1 MWRSKGLSPPRQFRV
16 HAGVLALSGDDASVR
31 AGAGARVSESALRP
45 SDDALSGPPV
55 GDRAT
60 QGSSRNRWDRPAIAV
75 AVAAALS
82 AAIAVTLSLTV
93 FSRLS
98 VNGDESVYLLQA
110 RALAHG
116 HLFPPVTQPADSFA
130 PWLGVIHGGHYVLKY
145 TPVVAGFFAVSI
157 LLTGG
162 YVAALAVLAASLVGA
177 TFLLANEVTGNRSV
191 AATASVLLAASPVVL
206 VQSALILPYVLFL
219 VLAELALWALIA
231 GFQRGSPP
239 VLALAGLCTGLAFA
253 ARTFDAIL
261 MLGPAAVWLV
271 RRTRAGRVRLVAGFA
286 AGIAAPAA
294 GLLWFDDA
302 ATGSPL
308 RLPFSLF
315 QSGDTLGFG
324 VHRLY
329 PGEAGRH
336 FGIAQ
341 GWQGLSRH
349 LELLGGGWAFGGVI
363 LAALTV
369 VALVRRRASPAALA
383 VLAGGLLLTLG
394 YLFFWGIW
402 NAAIVWGA
410 VRYLGPYYL
419 MPLLVPLSILAALG
433 LQEIAAA
440 GLWRAV
446 SAVTL
451 AAGVSGVAL
460 VPAVRSDLALTADNV
475 RLAHAISTQGR
486 SLVFVDTYPGY
497 LQHPTP
503 VISNGFPVGGR
514 TVFALARGGDDFP
527 VLRAFSG
534 RSLYRLRLLGE
545 YGKLPHAK
553 YGAQLDRLV
562 VVSGRSLTLTFGVTL
577 PSKAAGASLDVIAGR
592 LHRHWSLG
600 SARSARY
607 RFTLGSGAGLRPGT
621 DSLTAFL
628 TSTSPPSLVLDHL
641 TVALAVGRDGVLSAL
656 VSKGVVVEL
665 GPLPP
670 PPLSVA
676 AR

>member
-1 MWRSKGLSPPRQFRV
+1 MSGP
-16 HAGVLALSGDDASVR
+16 ALSVSGQLSS
-31 AGAGARVSESALRP
+31 AGPAGGP
-45 SDDALSGPPV
+45 GPP
-55 GDRAT
+55 GLLRR
-60 QGSSRNRWDRPAIAV
+60 QWNRPGICVAI
-75 AVAAALS
+75 AAALS
-82 AAIAVTLSLTV
+82 AALAVTLASTV
-93 FSRLS
+93 FSHLS

-116 HLFPPVTQPADSFA
+116 HLFPPVTHPAASFT
-130 PWLGVIHGGHYVLKY
+130 PWLAVIHGDHYVLKY

-162 YVAALAVLAASLVGA
+162 YLAGFAVLAAALVGA
-177 TFLLANEVTGNRSV
+177 TFLLGKEVTGSPAA
-191 AATASVLLAASPVVL
+191 AATAAALLAASPVVI

-231 GFQRGSPP
+231 GSRTGSR
-239 VLALAGLCTGLAFA
+239 ALLVSAGLCTAIAIA
-253 ARTFDAIL
+253 ARTFDALL
-261 MLGPAAVWLV
+261 MLGPAAMWVL
-271 RRTRAGRVRLVAGFA
+271 RRTRTGRVRLLSRFA
-286 AGIAAPAA
+286 AGAAAPML

-302 ATGSPL
+302 ATGSAL

-336 FGIAQ
+336 FGLAQ

-363 LAALTV
+363 LAALSV
-369 VALVRRRASPAALA
+369 VALARRRASPALLA
-383 VLAGGLLLTLG
+383 VLAGGILLVVG

-419 MPLLVPLSILAALG
+419 MPLLVPLSILGALG
-433 LQEIAAA
+433 LQEIARA

-446 SAVTL
+446 SALTL

-460 VPAVRSDLALTADNV
+460 LPALRSDLALTADNA
-475 RLAHAISTQGR
+475 RLAHAISARGR
-486 SLVFVDTYPGY
+486 ALVFVDTYPGY

-503 VISNGFPVGGR
+503 VISNAFPVGGR
-514 TVFALARGGDDFP
+514 TVYALARGGDDFR
-527 VLRAFSG
+527 VLRAFPG
-534 RSLYRLRLLGE
+534 RPLFRLRLLGE

-553 YGAQLDRLV
+553 YGAQLERMS
-562 VVSGRSLTLTFGVTL
+562 VVSGRTLPLTFGVTL
-577 PSKAAGASLDVIAGR
+577 AAKAAGGRLEVTAGR
-592 LHRHWSLG
+592 IHRHWALSSSRPG
-600 SARSARY
+600 
-607 RFTLGSGAGLRPGT
+607 RFSFVLRESAGLAAGSVG
-621 DSLTAFL
+621 SLTATV
-628 TSTSPPSLVLDHL
+628 TSASRPGRVLDHL
-641 TVALAVGRDGVLSAL
+641 TIAFAVGRDGTLSAL
-656 VSKGVVVEL
+656 VPDGVVAEL

-670 PPLSVA
+670 PVLSVA
-676 AR
+676 AG

>member
-1 MWRSKGLSPPRQFRV
+1 M
-16 HAGVLALSGDDASVR
+16 
-31 AGAGARVSESALRP
+31 
-45 SDDALSGPPV
+45 
-55 GDRAT
+55 
-60 QGSSRNRWDRPAIAV
+60 V
-75 AVAAALS
+75 AVAAILS
-82 AAIAVTLSLTV
+82 AAIAVILSLTV
-93 FSRLS
+93 FPRLS

-110 RALAHG
+110 RALVHG
-116 HLFPPVTQPADSFA
+116 QLFPSVTPPADSFT
-130 PWLGVIHGGHYVLKY
+130 PWLGVIHGSHYVLKY
-145 TPVVAGFFAVSI
+145 TPVVAGFFAVSL

-162 YVAALAVLAASLVGA
+162 YVAGLGVLAAGLVGA
-177 TFLLANEVTGNRSV
+177 TFLLGKEVTGSRPV
-191 AATASVLLAASPVVL
+191 AATAAVLMAASPVVL

-219 VLAELALWALIA
+219 VLAELALWALVA
-231 GFQRGSPP
+231 GCRRGSAPL
-239 VLALAGLCTGLAFA
+239 LALAGLGTGLAFA
-253 ARTFDAIL
+253 ARTFDALL
-261 MLGPAAVWLV
+261 MLAPAALWLAW
-271 RRTRAGRVRLVAGFA
+271 RTRARRVRLAAGFA
-286 AGIAAPAA
+286 AGLAAPLA

-308 RLPFSLF
+308 TLPFSLF

-336 FGIAQ
+336 FGLAQ
-341 GWQGLSRH
+341 GWQGMSRH

-363 LAALTV
+363 LAALAV

-419 MPLLVPLSILAALG
+419 MPLLVPLTILGALG
-433 LQEIAAA
+433 LHEIAAS
-440 GLWRAV
+440 GRWRAV

-451 AAGVSGVAL
+451 AAVVSGVAF
-460 VPAVRSDLALTADNV
+460 VPAARSDLALSADNV
-475 RLAHAISTQGR
+475 RLAKAISAQGR
-486 SLVFVDTYPGY
+486 SLVFVDTYPSY

-514 TVFALARGGDDFP
+514 TVYALARGAADFR

-553 YGAQLDRLV
+553 YGAQLEHIA
-562 VVSGRSLTLTFGVTL
+562 VVSGRTLTLSFGAQL
-577 PSKAAGASLDVIAGR
+577 PAKVAGGQLEVVAGR
-592 LHRHWSLG
+592 ARRHWPVATSRPARFRFVLG
-600 SARSARY
+600 PAAR
-607 RFTLGSGAGLRPGT
+607 LRPGST
-621 DSLTAFL
+621 DSLTAYL
-628 TSTSPPSLVLDHL
+628 TSAARPGLVLDHL
-641 TVALAVGRDGVLSAL
+641 TIGLSVGADGVISAL
-656 VSKGVVVEL
+656 VPSGVVAEL

-676 AR
+676 AG

>member
-1 MWRSKGLSPPRQFRV
+1 MTLRYDTTPV
-16 HAGVLALSGDDASVR
+16 
-31 AGAGARVSESALRP
+31 AGATT
-45 SDDALSGPPV
+45 GP
-55 GDRAT
+55 GRF
-60 QGSSRNRWDRPAIAV
+60 RRRWDGPAIVV
-75 AVAAALS
+75 AIAAALS

-116 HLFPPVTQPADSFA
+116 HLFPPVTEPADSFT

-145 TPVVAGFFAVSI
+145 TPVVAGFFAFSI

-162 YVAALAVLAASLVGA
+162 YVAGLAVLAAALVGA
-177 TFLLANEVTGNRSV
+177 TFLLGKEVTGSRPV
-191 AATASVLLAASPVVL
+191 AATAAVLLAASPIVL

-219 VLAELALWALIA
+219 VLAEIALWALLA
-231 GFQRGSPP
+231 GCRRRSVP
-239 VLALAGLCTGLAFA
+239 VLAFGGACAGLAFA

-261 MLGPAAVWLV
+261 MLGPAALWLLW
-271 RRTRAGRVRLVAGFA
+271 RTRTGRVRLVAGFF
-286 AGIAAPAA
+286 AGLAAPVA

-329 PGEAGRH
+329 PGEQGRH
-336 FGIAQ
+336 FGLAQ

-363 LAALTV
+363 LVALTI
-369 VALVRRRASPAALA
+369 VAVARRRASPAALA
-383 VLAGGLLLTLG
+383 VLAGGLLLTFG

-419 MPLLVPLSILAALG
+419 LPLLVPLSILGALG
-433 LQEIAAA
+433 LREIAAA

-451 AAGVSGVAL
+451 AAGVSGAAL
-460 VPAVRSDLALTADNV
+460 VPAIRSDLALSADSG
-475 RLAHAISTQGR
+475 RLAHTVSAQGR
-486 SLVFVDTYPGY
+486 SLVFVDTYPSY
-497 LQHPTP
+497 LQHPTS
-503 VISNGFPVGGR
+503 VISNAFPVGGG
-514 TVFALARGGDDFP
+514 TVFALAHGGNDFR
-527 VLRAFSG
+527 VLQAFPG
-534 RSLYRLRLLGE
+534 RPLYRLRLLGE

-553 YGAQLDRLV
+553 YGAQFERV
-562 VVSGRSLTLTFGVTL
+562 AVVSGRVLTLNFGVTL
-577 PSKAAGASLDVIAGR
+577 PAKVAGARLEVAAGR
-592 LHRHWSLG
+592 LRRNWSLG
-600 SARSARY
+600 SPRRQ
-607 RFTLGSGAGLRPGT
+607 RFRFMLGSAAGLRPGTT

-628 TSTSPPSLVLDHL
+628 TSTSRPGRVLDHL
-641 TVALAVGRDGVLSAL
+641 TIALAIGRDGMISAM
-656 VSKGVVVEL
+656 VPSGVVAEL

>member
-1 MWRSKGLSPPRQFRV
+1 MT
-16 HAGVLALSGDDASVR
+16 
-31 AGAGARVSESALRP
+31 LR
-45 SDDALSGPPV
+45 DALAV
-55 GDRAT
+55 GDRVT
-60 QGSSRNRWDRPAIAV
+60 HRTSRSRWDGPAVVV

-82 AAIAVTLSLTV
+82 AAIAVTLSMTV

-116 HLFPPVTQPADSFA
+116 HLFPPVTEPANSFT

-145 TPVVAGFFAVSI
+145 TPVVPGFFAVSL

-162 YVAALAVLAASLVGA
+162 YAAGLAVLAAGLVGA
-177 TFLLANEVTGNRSV
+177 TFLLAKEVTGSRSV
-191 AATASVLLAASPVVL
+191 AATASVLMAASPVVL
-206 VQSALILPYVLFL
+206 LQSALLLPYVLFL

-231 GFQRGSPP
+231 GCRRGSVP
-239 VLALAGLCTGLAFA
+239 VLALAGLCSGLAFA

-261 MLGPAAVWLV
+261 LLGPAALWLAW
-271 RRTRAGRVRLVAGFA
+271 RTRGGRVRLVGGFVAGM
-286 AGIAAPAA
+286 AAPAG

-363 LAALTV
+363 LVALAV
-369 VALVRRRASPAALA
+369 VALVRRRASPASLA

-419 MPLLVPLSILAALG
+419 MPLLVPLSILGALG
-433 LQEIAAA
+433 LAEIAAA
-440 GLWRAV
+440 GRWRAV

-451 AAGVSGVAL
+451 AAVVSGVAL
-460 VPAVRSDLALTADNV
+460 VPALRSDLALTADNT
-475 RLAHAISTQGR
+475 RLAGAISAQGR

-503 VISNGFPVGGR
+503 VISNAFPVGGR
-514 TVFALARGGDDFP
+514 TVFALARGADDFH
-527 VLRAFSG
+527 VLRSFPG

-545 YGKLPHAK
+545 YGKLPHAR
-553 YGAQLDRLV
+553 YGAQLDRV
-562 VVSGRSLTLTFGVTL
+562 AVVSGRSLMLTFGVTL
-577 PSKAAGASLDVIAGR
+577 PSWVAGARLEVSVGR
-592 LHRHWSLG
+592 LHRHWTLQ
-600 SARSARY
+600 SARSAQY
-607 RFTLGSGAGLRPGT
+607 RLPLGTAGLRPGV

-628 TSTSPPSLVLDHL
+628 TSASHPGRVLDHFTIPL
-641 TVALAVGRDGVLSAL
+641 SVGPDGVTSAL
-656 VSKGVVVEL
+656 VPTGVVAEL

-676 AR
+676 AG